1 MKRNYLLASLLAIA
15 AAFTG
20 CSQDNET
27 IGTNPLQTYK
37 GEVNASLEDV
47 LGDSNIE
54 GPGTRA
60 MFIGGN
66 SGNRFA
72 NVWDAGDKILVYK
85 DGVKVSPTAW
95 SLDDEANEAY
105 QGTKEAYFSGELE
118 GSFAVGDQVQLYVT
132 QGEDLARSYTGQD
145 GTIGK
150 LSKDYSFRNATVS
163 VSKITGTTLKMSRAA
178 MWHSQAY
185 LRFYLKDEN
194 NQRLHLQKLV
204 ISSTGDNKII
214 TNVAANGTETTGNI
228 EVNTEVYRGE
238 YPGEI
243 YVAIL
248 NQGYTVDAT
257 TGAMTNGSVGA
268 YQLTAID
275 DKGVVW
281 VFPGPGETQ
290 NAIKVNPTIG
300 SLTNIER
307 KMSKGTPEIT
317 MASQKKMI
325 VGTTSQRKP
334 VVKIGA
340 VDISDNCT
348 VTYSSDNSSVATV
361 DAATGEVTAVA
372 EGTAHIT
379 ATVAATDDYSSVQ
392 ASYALT
398 VTECPATVVDLGLPN
413 GTLWAN
419 MNVGAETETEFGT
432 YFMWGETSGY
442 TNENDYDKNTFSW
455 STYKWCNG
463 SNTTLTKYVPSTA
476 ASTYGY
482 EGFYDDK
489 TVLDAA
495 DDAAVQNWG
504 SNWRTPTLAE
514 WTELQNTRSNN
525 DYSWAWK
532 NNYLDSGHNGY
543 LVTRIS
549 TGVTLFLPAAGML
562 NRTDAVNINIQN
574 WSSTLNVDK
583 PSNVWTPMI
592 RSNHIE
598 NQNGDRFR
606 STPRPVR
613 AVYVG
618 N

>member
-15 AAFTG
+15 VMFTG
-20 CSQDNET
+20 CSQDDET

-47 LGDSNIE
+47 LGDSGIE

-95 SLDDEANEAY
+95 QLDDDENNPNNVY

-132 QGEDLARSYTGQD
+132 QGTDLARSYTGQD

-163 VSKITGTTLKMSRAA
+163 VSKITGTTIKLSRAA

-185 LRFYLKDEN
+185 LRFFLKDEN

-204 ISSTGDNKII
+204 ISSTGDNKIV
-214 TNVAANGTETTGNI
+214 TKVAANGTETTGDI
-228 EVNTEVYRGE
+228 EVNTAMSRGE

-248 NQGYTVDAT
+248 NQGYTVDAE
-257 TGAMTNGSVGA
+257 TGAVTNGSVGA
-268 YQLTAID
+268 YQLTAVD
-275 DKGVVW
+275 DKGTVY

-307 KMSKGTPEIT
+307 KLSKGTPEIT

-325 VGTTSQRKP
+325 VGTTSTRTP
-334 VVKIGA
+334 DVKIGA

-348 VTYSSDNSSVATV
+348 VTYSSSNTTVASVNPT
-361 DAATGEVTAVA
+361 TGEVTANEA
-372 EGTAHIT
+372 GTAVIT
-379 ATVAATDDYSSVQ
+379 ATVAATDDYSSVS
-392 ASYALT
+392 ASYTLT
-398 VTECPATVVDLGLPN
+398 VEELTAQAVDLGLSV
-413 GTLWAN
+413 LWAD
-419 MNVGAETETEFGT
+419 MNIGAESATDVGT
-432 YFMWGETSGY
+432 YFAWGETVGY
-442 TNENDYDKNTFSW
+442 TDENNYDKYKYDW
-455 STYKWCNG
+455 DTYKWGQANQQTKY
-463 SNTTLTKYVPSTA
+463 NTTDGLTRL
-476 ASTYGY
+476 
-482 EGFYDDK
+482 EDD
-489 TVLDAA
+489 
-495 DDAAVQNWG
+495 DDAAIQNWG
-504 SNWRTPTLAE
+504 GSWRMPTR
-514 WTELQNTRSNN
+514 TEMDELINNTDRERVVIDDHVYFKLMNKSDHEKYILLPVSGAKVYPENLHTDRGLYWASTCSSVSEKPNFANQLYFTQDNINN
-525 DYSWAWK
+525 
-532 NNYLDSGHNGY
+532 
-543 LVTRIS
+543 LVTRPYWL
-549 TGVTLFLPAAGML
+549 GRVAGLP
-562 NRTDAVNINIQN
+562 I
-574 WSSTLNVDK
+574 
-583 PSNVWTPMI
+583 
-592 RSNHIE
+592 
-598 NQNGDRFR
+598 
-606 STPRPVR
+606 R
-613 AVYVG
+613 AVQPK
-618 N
+618 NN

>member
-1 MKRNYLLASLLAIA
+1 MKRIYLLASLLAIA
-15 AAFTG
+15 AIFTG
-20 CSQDNET
+20 CSQDDE
-27 IGTNPLQTYK
+27 IISTNPSMTYK

-47 LGDSNIE
+47 LGDSNNE
-54 GPGTRA
+54 TLGTRA

-66 SGNRFA
+66 NGNRFA

-85 DGVKVSPTAW
+85 DGVKVSTTPW
-95 SLDDEANEAY
+95 SLDDEANAAY

-214 TNVAANGTETTGNI
+214 TKVAANGTETTGDI

-325 VGTTSQRKP
+325 VGTTSRRQ
-334 VVKIGA
+334 VADVKIGA
-340 VDISDNCT
+340 VSIKDNCT
-348 VTYSSDNSSVATV
+348 VTYSSSDPSVATV
-361 DAATGEVTAVA
+361 DATTGQVTAVA
-372 EGTAHIT
+372 LGTATIT

-398 VTECPATVVDLGLPN
+398 VTECPGTAVDLGLSVK
-413 GTLWAN
+413 WAD
-419 MNVGAETETEFGT
+419 MNVMAYSETEFGA
-432 YFMWGETSGY
+432 YYAWGETEGY
-442 TNENDYDKNTFSW
+442 TNADDYDKPRFYW
-455 STYKWCNG
+455 STYSYSAG
-463 SNTTLTKYVPSTA
+463 SKTTLTKYNNDNEIGFN
-476 ASTYGY
+476 GY
-482 EGFYDDK
+482 TDTK
-489 TVLDAA
+489 TVLDSE
-495 DDAAVQNWG
+495 DDAAIQNWG
-504 SNWRTPTLAE
+504 GNWRMPTSVE
-514 WTELQNTRSNN
+514 IQELIAHTTI
-525 DYSWAWK
+525 SWK
-532 NNYLDSGHNGY
+532 TNYNGSGING
-543 LVTRIS
+543 LLITS
-549 TGVTLFLPAAGML
+549 TVEGYTDKSIFLPAAGYVRSL
-562 NRTDAVNINIQN
+562 SDIRYIGSEGWTWA
-574 WSSTLNVDK
+574 STLGQ
-583 PSNVWTPMI
+583 PSNMGYRINFYKTKLSLNDGME
-592 RSNHIE
+592 RCYG
-598 NQNGDRFR
+598 Q
-606 STPRPVR
+606 PVR
-613 AVYVG
+613 AVSP
-618 N
+618 NN

>member
-15 AAFTG
+15 VMFTG
-20 CSQDNET
+20 CSQDDGT
-27 IGTNPLQTYK
+27 ISTNPLKTYK

-47 LGDSNIE
+47 LGDSNNE
-54 GPGTRA
+54 NLGTRA

-66 SGNRFA
+66 NGNRFA

-85 DGVKVSPTAW
+85 DGVKVSTTPW
-95 SLDDEANEAY
+95 SLDDEANAAY

-214 TNVAANGTETTGNI
+214 TKVAANGTETTGNI

-325 VGTTSQRKP
+325 VGTTSRRQ
-334 VVKIGA
+334 VADVKIGA
-340 VDISDNCT
+340 ASIKDNCT
-348 VTYSSDNSSVATV
+348 VTYSSSDPSVATV
-361 DAATGEVTAVA
+361 DAATGEVTALA
-372 EGTAHIT
+372 IGNATIT
-379 ATVAATDDYSSVQ
+379 ATVASTDDYSSVQ

-398 VTECPATVVDLGLPN
+398 VTECPATVVDLGLPS

-419 MNVGAETETEFGT
+419 MNVGAETETDYGT
-432 YFMWGETSGY
+432 YFAWGETEGY
-442 TNENDYDKNTFSW
+442 TDENNYDKHQFNGD
-455 STYKWCNG
+455 TYKFQSG
-463 SNTTLTKYVPSTA
+463 DTFTKYTINGLTQLVA
-476 ASTYGY
+476 
-482 EGFYDDK
+482 D
-489 TVLDAA
+489 
-495 DDAAVQNWG
+495 DDAATRNWG
-504 SNWRTPTLAE
+504 ENWKMPTYTQLYE
-514 WTELQNTRSNN
+514 LLTQTRNTEKYTIE
-525 DYSWAWK
+525 DVE
-532 NNYLDSGHNGY
+532 NYKESGHSGKLITNKDTN
-543 LVTRIS
+543 VS
-549 TGVTLFLPAAGML
+549 LFLPFAGGRWNLEPFATTYLMSSDL
-562 NRTDAVNINIQN
+562 STDNSGMIHVAQYYKG
-574 WSSTLNVDK
+574 STWLFNDYRAR
-583 PSNVWTPMI
+583 N
-592 RSNHIE
+592 
-598 NQNGDRFR
+598 NGFI
-606 STPRPVR
+606 VR
-613 AVYVG
+613 AVYVPS

>member
-15 AAFTG
+15 VMFTG
-20 CSQDNET
+20 CSQDDET

-47 LGDSNIE
+47 LGDSGIE

-72 NVWDAGDKILVYK
+72 NVWDTGDKILVYK
-85 DGVKVSPTAW
+85 DGVKVSTTPW

-132 QGEDLARSYTGQD
+132 QGTDLARSYTGQD

-163 VSKITGTTLKMSRAA
+163 VSKITGTTIKLSRAA

-185 LRFYLKDEN
+185 LRFFLKDEN

-204 ISSTGDNKII
+204 ISSTGDNKIV
-214 TNVAANGTETTGNI
+214 TKVAANGTETTGDI
-228 EVNTEVYRGE
+228 EVNTAEYRGE

-248 NQGYTVDAT
+248 NQGYTVDAE
-257 TGAMTNGSVGA
+257 TGAVTNGSVGA
-268 YQLTAID
+268 YQLTAVD
-275 DKGVVW
+275 DKGTVY

-307 KMSKGTPEIT
+307 KLSKGTPEIT

-325 VGTTSQRKP
+325 VGTTSTRTP
-334 VVKIGA
+334 ADVKIGA
-340 VDISDNCT
+340 ASIKDNAT
-348 VTYSSDNSSVATV
+348 ITYSSSNTTVASVNPT
-361 DAATGEVTAVA
+361 TGEVTANEA
-372 EGTAHIT
+372 GTAVIT
-379 ATVAATDDYSSVQ
+379 ATVAATDDYSSVN
-392 ASYALT
+392 ASYTLT
-398 VTECPATVVDLGLPN
+398 VEELTAQAVDLGLPS
-413 GTLWAN
+413 GIKWAS
-419 MNVGAETETEFGT
+419 MNVGAESETDYGT
-432 YFMWGETSGY
+432 YFAWGETEGWTSEY
-442 TNENDYDKNTFSW
+442 DYDKDNFILT
-455 STYKWCNG
+455 TYKWCNG
-463 SNTTLTKYVPSTA
+463 SLTTNTKYVTSDK
-476 ASTYGY
+476 ASSYGY
-482 EGFYDDK
+482 NGFYDDK
-489 TVLDAA
+489 TKLDPE
-495 DDAAVQNWG
+495 DDAATQNWG
-504 SNWRTPTLAE
+504 SDWCMPTETQIRELIDNTDRE
-514 WTELQNTRSNN
+514 W
-525 DYSWAWK
+525 AII
-532 NNYLDSGHNGY
+532 NG
-543 LVTRIS
+543 
-549 TGVTLFLPAAGML
+549 
-562 NRTDAVNINIQN
+562 INICKLMKKTDHDIYIIIPADGN
-574 WSSTLNVDK
+574 RVGLTFEDLGSLCHCWSSTLY
-583 PSNVWTPMI
+583 T
-592 RSNHIE
+592 E
-598 NQNGDRFR
+598 NQAQGRYLDISSNYALASVRNRFVGR
-606 STPRPVR
+606 TVR